1 MIRTNS
7 LNSLPYVVI
16 MSACKGISEA
26 DDITNTLEL
35 LNILNRMKDNGACG
49 LAGAPI
55 EFKKVTGWYKGT
67 REESYMITFHDPA
80 YIEVFANLGEWLDQ
94 ESILVRE
101 FMPNGLPVVNLYYTG
116 SLLAQGRHKAACQFT
131 GACCHKETI
140 GHTFKVVCDTRYT
153 NEPLPDACTI
163 INFKCWVVK

>member
-1 MIRTNS
+1 MSSKS

-16 MSACKGISEA
+16 MSACKGVSQA
-26 DDITNTLEL
+26 DDINNTLEL
-35 LNILNRMKDNGACG
+35 LHILNRMQAACCHKDN
-49 LAGAPI
+49 GAPI

-80 YIEVFANLGEWLDQ
+80 YIEVFANLGEWFDQ

-101 FMPNGLPVVNLYYTG
+101 FMSNGLPVVNLYYMDY
-116 SLLAQGRHKAACQFT
+116 T
-131 GACCHKETI
+131 GAPQGYINRDWKKETI
-140 GHTFKVVCDTRYT
+140 GYTFKVVCDVRYT

-163 INFKCWVVK
+163 INFKCWVVC